1 MSRLKENECE
11 VICWERTPTDSRD
24 TASSVA
30 SGIIPRHIAKR
41 VALEIDEGLGRRPA
55 WWLSKFGLKAGESL
69 AAGHGVMVEYASG
82 TKRTYYAQEDK

>member
-1 MSRLKENECE
+1 MSSLKENECE
-11 VICWERTPTDSRD
+11 LICWVRTPTDSRD

-30 SGIIPRHIAKR
+30 SAIVPRRQAKR
-41 VALEIDEGLGRRPA
+41 LALAIDEGLGHVAP
-55 WWLSKFGLKAGESL
+55 WWVRKFGLKAGESL